1 MTTVRPGLFT
11 RFFTRLTQVLG
22 GRRAAGHGS
31 PPRAALALHERFQ
44 IARDDLLREYTREEI
59 EQHERATDP
68 LGGVAPVPFG
78 HLNPVWQRFCAALA
92 PGDRIWRFNAQR
104 VAANGEAVIRSGY
117 VAVRQGV
124 PQRPMVATFRTVGA
138 DAPLARL
145 AASTEPV
152 TVDLLGPPRPS
163 VGRDIGRDISR
174 DAGREDSS
182 EAGRAFDVAM
192 AAGKGEQPVPAAL
205 EAPLASANQ
214 TDGGTNAANAH
225 HPEPATVE

>member
-1 MTTVRPGLFT
+1 MTSGRPRLL
-11 RFFTRLTQVLG
+11 TRLARALLG
-22 GRRAAGHGS
+22 RGAAGQGEVTV
-31 PPRAALALHERFQ
+31 PLRERFQ
-44 IARDDLLREYTREEI
+44 VVRDDLLREYTRDEV

-78 HLNPVWQRFCAALA
+78 HLNPVWQRFCSVLE
-92 PGDRIWRFNAQR
+92 PGDQIWRFNAQR

-152 TVDLLGPPRPS
+152 TADLLGPPRPA
-163 VGRDIGRDISR
+163 VGQDRSNVVDRTL
-174 DAGREDSS
+174 DAVLADRNGPATALPASADST
-182 EAGRAFDVAM
+182 
-192 AAGKGEQPVPAAL
+192 
-205 EAPLASANQ
+205 LASANQ
-214 TDGGTNAANAH
+214 TDGGTNASKARH
-225 HPEPATVE
+225 QEPATVE

>member
-1 MTTVRPGLFT
+1 MTTARHGLFT
-11 RFFTRLTQVLG
+11 RLTRALLG
-22 GRRAAGHGS
+22 RGVAGHAGHAQ
-31 PPRAALALHERFQ
+31 AAIPLRERFHVV
-44 IARDDLLREYTREEI
+44 RDDLLREYTREEV

-78 HLNPVWQRFCAALA
+78 HLNPVWQRFCAALE

-152 TVDLLGPPRPS
+152 TADLLGPPRPS
-163 VGRDIGRDISR
+163 VGREGP
-174 DAGREDSS
+174 S
-182 EAGRAFDVAM
+182 EADQAFDAAM
-192 AAGKGEQPVPAAL
+192 TAGKGQPPVPAAAV
-205 EAPLASANQ
+205 ETTTASANQ
-214 TDGGTNAANAH
+214 TEGGTNAANTR